1 MSQEPSVPGQ
11 SPSRGSSR
19 SARRSRITTLFATLA
34 LTLMLAVGVQR
45 LDLVSAQ
52 ETASTPTATV
62 ATSDT
67 TNSTNGE
74 QTFSVADVAA
84 KANNAV
90 VTIYTYTSQ
99 AQQQSGTSQFPSGNT
114 QPGNNSQDNGNS
126 QGGTGT
132 EQELGAGSGW
142 IYDSAGHV
150 ITNNHVVEGADKFVV
165 QFADGTQADATLV
178 GTDPF
183 QDVAVLK
190 LADGTKIPEV
200 ATVGDSSA
208 MRAGDQ
214 VVAIGSPLGEFT
226 NTVSEGIIGGLDRS
240 LDTGEG
246 YSLQNLIQH
255 DAPISPGN
263 SGGPLL
269 NMEGQVIG
277 MNVAKVDYQQANGAS
292 ATGLGFAIDGNTVKK
307 IADEIIAN
315 NGNVKYPYL
324 GIASQETQDGQQ
336 VVQVQDGSPAA
347 TAGLQPGD
355 VITAVDGTT
364 LDSDHLLQDEL
375 FKHQVGDKVELT
387 VDRDGQTMTITVTL
401 GERPS
406 GV

>member
-1 MSQEPSVPGQ
+1 MSHDPSVAVFTTT
-11 SPSRGSSR
+11 PSK
-19 SARRSRITTLFATLA
+19 RRSRVTASVGGLLIALSLA
-34 LTLMLAVGVQR
+34 LGVQQFNP
-45 LDLVSAQ
+45 VAAQ
-52 ETASTPTATV
+52 DALTGTPTATITV
-62 ATSDT
+62 NGTNTTS
-67 TNSTNGE
+67 GE

-99 AQQQSGTSQFPSGNT
+99 QQTGTQQFPGGGQSGNGSQGNDNT
-114 QPGNNSQDNGNS
+114 QNGNDS
-126 QGGTGT
+126 TTQNGT
-132 EQELGAGSGW
+132 EQALGAGSGW

-165 QFADGTQADATLV
+165 QFADGTQAEATLV
-178 GTDPF
+178 GTDQF

-200 ATVGDSSA
+200 ATVGDSSS

-277 MNVAKVDYQQANGAS
+277 MNVAKVEQTQTNGAS
-292 ATGLGFAIDGNTVKK
+292 ASGLGFAIDGNTVKK
-307 IADEIIAN
+307 TVDEIIKD
-315 NGNVKYPYL
+315 NGNVAYPYL
-324 GIASQETQDGQQ
+324 GIASQETPNGQE
-336 VVQVQDGSPAA
+336 VMQVQADSPAA
-347 TAGLQPGD
+347 KAGLQQGD

-364 LDSDHLLQDEL
+364 LDSSHLLQDEL
-375 FKHQVGDKVELT
+375 FQHKVGDTVTLT
-387 VDRDGQTMTITVTL
+387 VNRNGQTVTLTVTL
-401 GERPS
+401 GQRPS

>member
-1 MSQEPSVPGQ
+1 MTPVPNV
-11 SPSRGSSR
+11 SER
-19 SARRSRITTLFATLA
+19 STHRRTRFASLFGAFA
-34 LTLMLAVGVQR
+34 LTLMLALGVMR
-45 LDLVSAQ
+45 MDLVSAQ
-52 ETASTPTATV
+52 DTSATSTPTV
-62 ATSDT
+62 ATSDST
-67 TNSTNGE
+67 STNSTNGE

-99 AQQQSGTSQFPSGNT
+99 TQQSGNTLPGSGNT
-114 QPGNNSQDNGNS
+114 QQPSNGSSNGDS
-126 QGGTGT
+126 TNG
-132 EQELGAGSGW
+132 EQAVGAGSGW
-142 IYDSAGHV
+142 IYDSEGHV
-150 ITNNHVVEGADKFVV
+150 ITNNHVVEGADTFVV
-165 QFADGTQADATLV
+165 QFADGTKANATLV
-178 GTDPF
+178 GTDAF

-200 ATVGDSSA
+200 ATVGDSSQ

-226 NTVSEGIIGGLDRS
+226 NTVSEGIIGGLNRS

-269 NMEGQVIG
+269 NMQGQVIG

-307 IADEIIAN
+307 IADEIISN

-324 GIASQETQDGQQ
+324 GIASQELQNGTQQ
-336 VVQVQDGSPAA
+336 VAQVQDGSPAA

-355 VITAVDGTT
+355 VITAVDGTQ
-364 LDSDHLLQDEL
+364 LDADHLLQDEL
-375 FKHQVGDKVELT
+375 FKHNVGDKVDLT
-387 VDRDGQTMTITVTL
+387 IERNGQTMTITVTL
-401 GERPS
+401 GERPAS
-406 GV
+406 L

>member
-1 MSQEPSVPGQ
+1 
-11 SPSRGSSR
+11 
-19 SARRSRITTLFATLA
+19 
-34 LTLMLAVGVQR
+34 MLAVGIQR

-52 ETASTPTATV
+52 ETTATPTATV
-62 ATSDT
+62 ATADSANT
-67 TNSTNGE
+67 TNGE

-99 AQQQSGTSQFPSGNT
+99 AQQQSGGVQLPGSGNQQQGNGDT
-114 QPGNNSQDNGNS
+114 QPGGNSQDNGNS
-126 QGGTGT
+126 QNGTGT